1 MKEWNEYK
9 NIISEVEEFQKKMA
23 ALNDRSKKRLLTKG
37 RQPNTSPYTVKP
49 SLARSKSAPPGF
61 GAIGESDVDVV
72 PQIQDDLNTDVWTED
87 QKLKPEISEKLLRI
101 AKDFYERLDLPV
113 PILDI
118 TFTGSL
124 ANYNWTK
131 LSDIDLHILIDYNE
145 VNEDRDL
152 VSNYLMEA
160 KSNWNRAHDI
170 KIKGH
175 EVEIYVQ
182 DSNEPHHSTGVYSV
196 SDDDWIIKP
205 RKKTFEV
212 SEDAV
217 SQKAEHFIKMID
229 DIEKRF
235 DDEKYEEV
243 YGDTERLREKLRN
256 YRQAGLETGGEFSVE
271 NLVFKYLR
279 NTEEI
284 GKIMDLKRD
293 AYDAMMSVRE
303 VRG

>member
-9 NIISEVEEFQKKMA
+9 SILSEVEEFQKKMA
-23 ALNDRSKKRLLTKG
+23 ALNNRAKKRLLTKG
-37 RQPNTSPYTVKP
+37 GQKNSSPYTIKP
-49 SLARSKSAPPGF
+49 SLKRSKSAPPGF

-72 PQIQDDLNTDVWTED
+72 PEIRDELNQDVWTED
-87 QKLKPEISEKLLRI
+87 NKLKPEISEKLLRI
-101 AKDFYERLDLPV
+101 ANDFYERLDLPV

-118 TFTGSL
+118 TFTGSM
-124 ANYNWTK
+124 ANYNWTD
-131 LSDIDLHILIDYNE
+131 LSDIDLHILIDYTE
-145 VNEDRDL
+145 VNEDQEL
-152 VSNYLMEA
+152 VKNYLMEA
-160 KSNWNRAHDI
+160 KSNWNRAHEI

-182 DSNEPHHSTGVYSV
+182 DSNEPHHSTAVYSV

-205 RKKTFEV
+205 RRKTFQV

-217 SQKAEHFIKMID
+217 TQKAEHFVKMID
-229 DIEKRF
+229 DIQKRF

-256 YRQAGLETGGEFSVE
+256 YRQSGLETGGEFSVE

-284 GKIMDLKRD
+284 GRIMDLKKD
-293 AYDAMMSVRE
+293 AYDAMMSVSE